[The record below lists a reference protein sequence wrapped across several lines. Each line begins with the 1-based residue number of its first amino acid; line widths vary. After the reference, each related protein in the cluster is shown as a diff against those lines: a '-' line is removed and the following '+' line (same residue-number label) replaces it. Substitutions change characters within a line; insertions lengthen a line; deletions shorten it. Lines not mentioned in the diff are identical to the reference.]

1 MIIVDYRKGYE
12 GTMYKACIFDL
23 DGTLTNTLDSLVYS
37 TNETLKEMKLPQ
49 ITEDECRL
57 FVGNGARV
65 LMEKALSSSGVE
77 NLARIEEAMQ
87 IYGRIF
93 DANCTYHVVPYE
105 GITEMLESMKNQG
118 LKLAVLSNKPHK
130 QAVHVVETIFGRETF
145 QWIQGQID
153 TVPRKP
159 NPTAVLQIAEKLG
172 VSPAETMYIGDS
184 EVDVATGKNAQMHT
198 VGVTWGFRGKA
209 VLENAGAE
217 SIVDSPKEIINMIE
231 D

>member
-1 MIIVDYRKGYE
+1 
-12 GTMYKACIFDL
+12 MYKACIFDL

-49 ITEDECRL
+49 ISEEQCRI

-65 LMEKALSSSGVE
+65 LIEKALGSSGTE
-77 NLARIEEAMQ
+77 NLDRIEEAMQ

-105 GITEMLESMKNQG
+105 GITEMLESMKNRG

-130 QAVHVVETIFGRETF
+130 QAVHVVETIFGKETF

-159 NPTAVLQIAEKLG
+159 DPTAVLQIAEKLG
-172 VSPAETMYIGDS
+172 ATPEETLYIGDS

-198 VGVTWGFRGKA
+198 VGVTWGFRGKE
-209 VLENAGAE
+209 VLEDAGPE
-217 SIVDSPKEIINMIE
+217 LIVNSPEEIMNMIE

>member
-1 MIIVDYRKGYE
+1 MTKLV
-12 GTMYKACIFDL
+12 IFDL

-49 ITEDECRL
+49 ISEEQCRI

-65 LMEKALSSSGVE
+65 QMEKALGSSGSE
-77 NLARIEEAMQ
+77 NLDRIEEAMQ

-105 GITEMLESMKNQG
+105 GITEMLESMKNRG

-130 QAVHVVETIFGRETF
+130 QAVHVVETIFGKETF

-159 NPTAVLQIAEKLG
+159 DPTAVLQIAEKLG
-172 VSPAETMYIGDS
+172 ATPEETLYIGDS

-198 VGVTWGFRGKA
+198 VGVTWGFRGKE
-209 VLENAGAE
+209 VLEDAGPE
-217 SIVDSPKEIINMIE
+217 LIVNSPEEIMNMIE

>member
-37 TNETLKEMKLPQ
+37 TNATLKEMGLPQ
-49 ITEDECRL
+49 ISEDQCRL

-65 LMEKALSSSGVE
+65 LMEKALSSSKVE

-105 GITEMLESMKNQG
+105 GITEMLESMKNHG

-159 NPTAVLQIAEKLG
+159 DPTAVLQIAEKLG
-172 VSPAETMYIGDS
+172 VSPSETMYIGDS

-198 VGVTWGFRGKA
+198 VGVTWGFRGKE

-217 SIVDSPKEIINMIE
+217 SIVDSPEEIMNMIE

>member
-1 MIIVDYRKGYE
+1 MLI
-12 GTMYKACIFDL
+12 
-23 DGTLTNTLDSLVYS
+23 
-37 TNETLKEMKLPQ
+37 
-49 ITEDECRL
+49 
-57 FVGNGARV
+57 
-65 LMEKALSSSGVE
+65 EKALGSSGSE
-77 NLARIEEAMQ
+77 NLDRVEEAMQ

-105 GITEMLESMKNQG
+105 GITEMLESMKNRG

-130 QAVHVVETIFGRETF
+130 QAVHVVETIFGKETF

-159 NPTAVLQIAEKLG
+159 DPTAVLQIAEKLG
-172 VSPAETMYIGDS
+172 ATPEETLYIGDS

-198 VGVTWGFRGKA
+198 VGVTWGFRGKE
-209 VLENAGAE
+209 VLEDAGAE
-217 SIVDSPKEIINMIE
+217 LIVDSPEEIMNMIE

>member
-1 MIIVDYRKGYE
+1 
-12 GTMYKACIFDL
+12 MYKACIFDL

-49 ITEDECRL
+49 ISEEQCRL

-65 LMEKALSSSGVE
+65 LIEKALGSSGSE
-77 NLARIEEAMQ
+77 NLDRIEEAMQ

-105 GITEMLESMKNQG
+105 GITEMLESMKNRG

-130 QAVHVVETIFGRETF
+130 QAVHVVETIFGKETF

-159 NPTAVLQIAEKLG
+159 DPTAVLQIAEKLG
-172 VSPAETMYIGDS
+172 ATPEETLYIGDS

-198 VGVTWGFRGKA
+198 IGVTWGFRGKE
-209 VLENAGAE
+209 VLEDAGAE
-217 SIVDSPKEIINMIE
+217 LIVDSPEEIMNMIE

>member
-1 MIIVDYRKGYE
+1 
-12 GTMYKACIFDL
+12 MYKACIFDL

-49 ITEDECRL
+49 ISKEQCRL

-65 LMEKALSSSGVE
+65 QMEKALGSSGSE
-77 NLARIEEAMQ
+77 NLDRIEEAMQ

-105 GITEMLESMKNQG
+105 GITEMLESMKNRG

-130 QAVHVVETIFGRETF
+130 QAVHVVETIFGKETF

-159 NPTAVLQIAEKLG
+159 DPTAVLQIAEKLG
-172 VSPAETMYIGDS
+172 ATPEETLYIGDS

-198 VGVTWGFRGKA
+198 VGVTWGFRGKE
-209 VLENAGAE
+209 VLEDAGAE
-217 SIVDSPKEIINMIE
+217 LIVDSPEEIMNMIE

>member
-12 GTMYKACIFDL
+12 VTMYKSCIFDL

-49 ITEDECRL
+49 ISEEQCRL

-65 LMEKALSSSGVE
+65 LIEKALGSSGSE
-77 NLARIEEAMQ
+77 NLDRVEEAMQ

-105 GITEMLESMKNQG
+105 GITEMLESMKNRG

-130 QAVHVVETIFGRETF
+130 QAVHVVETIFGKETF

-159 NPTAVLQIAEKLG
+159 DPTAVLQIAEKLG
-172 VSPAETMYIGDS
+172 ATPEETLYIGDS

-198 VGVTWGFRGKA
+198 VGVTWGFRGKE
-209 VLENAGAE
+209 VLEDAGAE
-217 SIVDSPKEIINMIE
+217 LIVDSPEEIMNMIE

>member
-12 GTMYKACIFDL
+12 VTMYKVCIFDL

-49 ITEDECRL
+49 ISEEQCRL

-65 LMEKALSSSGVE
+65 LIEKALGSSGSE
-77 NLARIEEAMQ
+77 NLDRVEEAMQ

-105 GITEMLESMKNQG
+105 GITEMLESMKNRG

-130 QAVHVVETIFGRETF
+130 QAVHVVETIFGKETF

-159 NPTAVLQIAEKLG
+159 DPTAVLQIAEKLG
-172 VSPAETMYIGDS
+172 ATPEETLYIGDS

-198 VGVTWGFRGKA
+198 VGVTWGFRGKE
-209 VLENAGAE
+209 VLEDAGAE
-217 SIVDSPKEIINMIE
+217 LIVDSPEEIMNMIE

>member
-1 MIIVDYRKGYE
+1 
-12 GTMYKACIFDL
+12 MYKACIFDL

-49 ITEDECRL
+49 ISEEQCRL

-65 LMEKALSSSGVE
+65 QMEKALGSSGSE
-77 NLARIEEAMQ
+77 NLDRIEEAMQ

-105 GITEMLESMKNQG
+105 GITEMLESMKNRG

-130 QAVHVVETIFGRETF
+130 QAVHVVETIFGKETF

-159 NPTAVLQIAEKLG
+159 DPTAVLQIAEKLG
-172 VSPAETMYIGDS
+172 ATPEETLYIGDS

-198 VGVTWGFRGKA
+198 IGVTWGFRGKE
-209 VLENAGAE
+209 VLEDAGAE
-217 SIVDSPKEIINMIE
+217 LIVDSPEEIMNMIE

>member
-1 MIIVDYRKGYE
+1 MI
-12 GTMYKACIFDL
+12 KACIFDL

-49 ITEDECRL
+49 ISEEQCRL

-65 LMEKALSSSGVE
+65 QMEKALGSSGSE
-77 NLARIEEAMQ
+77 NLDRIEEAMQ
-87 IYGRIF
+87 IYGCIF

-105 GITEMLESMKNQG
+105 GITEMLESMKNRG

-130 QAVHVVETIFGRETF
+130 QAVHVVETIFGKETF

-159 NPTAVLQIAEKLG
+159 DPTAVLQIAEKLG
-172 VSPAETMYIGDS
+172 ATPEETLYIGDS

-198 VGVTWGFRGKA
+198 VGVTWGFRGKE
-209 VLENAGAE
+209 VLEDAGAE
-217 SIVDSPKEIINMIE
+217 LIVDSPEEIMNMIE

>member
-12 GTMYKACIFDL
+12 VTMYKACIFDL

-49 ITEDECRL
+49 ISEEQCRI

-65 LMEKALSSSGVE
+65 LIEKALGSSGTE
-77 NLARIEEAMQ
+77 NLDRIEEAMQ

-105 GITEMLESMKNQG
+105 GITEMLESMKNRG

-130 QAVHVVETIFGRETF
+130 QAVHVVETIFGKETF

-159 NPTAVLQIAEKLG
+159 DPTAVLQIAEKLG
-172 VSPAETMYIGDS
+172 VTPEETLYIGDS

-198 VGVTWGFRGKA
+198 VGVTWGFRGKE
-209 VLENAGAE
+209 VLEDAGAE
-217 SIVDSPKEIINMIE
+217 LIVDSPEEIMNMIE

>member
-1 MIIVDYRKGYE
+1 M
-12 GTMYKACIFDL
+12 
-23 DGTLTNTLDSLVYS
+23 TNTLDSLVYS

-49 ITEDECRL
+49 ISKEQCRL

-65 LMEKALSSSGVE
+65 QMEKALGSSGSE
-77 NLARIEEAMQ
+77 NLDRIEEAMQ

-105 GITEMLESMKNQG
+105 GITEMLESMKNRG

-130 QAVHVVETIFGRETF
+130 QAVHVVETIFGKETF

-159 NPTAVLQIAEKLG
+159 DPTAVLQIAEKLG
-172 VSPAETMYIGDS
+172 ATPEETLYIGDS

-198 VGVTWGFRGKA
+198 VGVTWGFRGKE
-209 VLENAGAE
+209 VLEDAGAE
-217 SIVDSPKEIINMIE
+217 LIVDSPEEIMNMIE

>member
-1 MIIVDYRKGYE
+1 M
-12 GTMYKACIFDL
+12 
-23 DGTLTNTLDSLVYS
+23 TNTLDSLVYS

-49 ITEDECRL
+49 ISEEQCRL

-65 LMEKALSSSGVE
+65 LIEKALGSSGSE
-77 NLARIEEAMQ
+77 NLDRIEEAMQ

-105 GITEMLESMKNQG
+105 GITEMLESMKNRG

-130 QAVHVVETIFGRETF
+130 QAVHVVETIFGKETF

-159 NPTAVLQIAEKLG
+159 DPTAVLQIAEKLG
-172 VSPAETMYIGDS
+172 ATPEETLYIGDS

-198 VGVTWGFRGKA
+198 VGVTWGFRGKE
-209 VLENAGAE
+209 VLEDAGAE
-217 SIVDSPKEIINMIE
+217 LIVDSPEEIMNMIE

>member
-1 MIIVDYRKGYE
+1 
-12 GTMYKACIFDL
+12 MYKACIFDL

-49 ITEDECRL
+49 ISEEQCRL

-65 LMEKALSSSGVE
+65 QMEKALGSSGSE
-77 NLARIEEAMQ
+77 NLDRIEEAMQ

-105 GITEMLESMKNQG
+105 GITEMLESMKNRG

-130 QAVHVVETIFGRETF
+130 QAVHVVETIFGKETF

-159 NPTAVLQIAEKLG
+159 DPTAVLQIAEKLG
-172 VSPAETMYIGDS
+172 ATPEETLYIGDS

-198 VGVTWGFRGKA
+198 VGVTWGFRGKE
-209 VLENAGAE
+209 VLEDAGAE
-217 SIVDSPKEIINMIE
+217 LIVDSPEEIMNMIE

>member
-1 MIIVDYRKGYE
+1 MI
-12 GTMYKACIFDL
+12 KACIFDL

-49 ITEDECRL
+49 ISKEQCRL

-65 LMEKALSSSGVE
+65 QMEKALGSSGSE
-77 NLARIEEAMQ
+77 NLDRIEEAMQ

-105 GITEMLESMKNQG
+105 GITEMLESMKNRG

-130 QAVHVVETIFGRETF
+130 QAVHVVETIFGKETF

-159 NPTAVLQIAEKLG
+159 DPTAVLQIAEKLG
-172 VSPAETMYIGDS
+172 ATPEETLYIGDS

-198 VGVTWGFRGKA
+198 VGVTWGFRGKE
-209 VLENAGAE
+209 VLEDAGAE
-217 SIVDSPKEIINMIE
+217 LIVDSPEEIMNMIE

>member
-1 MIIVDYRKGYE
+1 MI
-12 GTMYKACIFDL
+12 KACIFDL

-49 ITEDECRL
+49 ISEEQCRL

-65 LMEKALSSSGVE
+65 QMEKALGSSGSE
-77 NLARIEEAMQ
+77 NLDRIEEAMQ

-105 GITEMLESMKNQG
+105 GITEMLESMKNRG

-130 QAVHVVETIFGRETF
+130 QAVHVVETIFGKETF

-159 NPTAVLQIAEKLG
+159 DPMAVLQIAEKLG
-172 VSPAETMYIGDS
+172 ATPEETLYIGDS

-198 VGVTWGFRGKA
+198 VGVTWGFRGKE
-209 VLENAGAE
+209 VLEDAGAE
-217 SIVDSPKEIINMIE
+217 LIVDSPEEIMNMIE

>member
-77 NLARIEEAMQ
+77 NLAKIEEAMQ

>member
-1 MIIVDYRKGYE
+1 MI
-12 GTMYKACIFDL
+12 KACIFDL

-49 ITEDECRL
+49 ISEEQCRL

-65 LMEKALSSSGVE
+65 LIEKALGSSGSE
-77 NLARIEEAMQ
+77 NLDRIEEAMQ

-105 GITEMLESMKNQG
+105 GITEMLESMKNRG

-130 QAVHVVETIFGRETF
+130 QAVHVVETIFGKETF

-159 NPTAVLQIAEKLG
+159 DPTAVLQIAEKLG
-172 VSPAETMYIGDS
+172 ATPEETLYIGDS

-198 VGVTWGFRGKA
+198 VGVTWGFRGKE
-209 VLENAGAE
+209 VLEDAGAE
-217 SIVDSPKEIINMIE
+217 LIVDSPEEIMNMIE

>member
-1 MIIVDYRKGYE
+1 
-12 GTMYKACIFDL
+12 MYQALLFDL

-49 ITEDECRL
+49 ISEEQCRL

-65 LMEKALSSSGVE
+65 QMEKALGSSGSE
-77 NLARIEEAMQ
+77 NLDRIEEAMQ

-105 GITEMLESMKNQG
+105 GITEMLESMKNRG

-130 QAVHVVETIFGRETF
+130 QAVHVVETIFGKETF

-159 NPTAVLQIAEKLG
+159 DPTAVLQIAEKLG
-172 VSPAETMYIGDS
+172 ATPEETLYIGDS

-198 VGVTWGFRGKA
+198 VGVTWGFRGKE
-209 VLENAGAE
+209 VLEDAGAE
-217 SIVDSPKEIINMIE
+217 LIVDSPEEIMNMIE